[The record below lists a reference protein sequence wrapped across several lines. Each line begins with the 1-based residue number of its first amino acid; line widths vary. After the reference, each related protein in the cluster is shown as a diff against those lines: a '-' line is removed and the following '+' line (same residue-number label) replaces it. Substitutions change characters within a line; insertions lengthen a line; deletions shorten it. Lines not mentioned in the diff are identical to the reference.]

1 MTKNAFRARKT
12 AVAKQIRVIDKAVL
26 KLNSVVRAV
35 ANAAPAL
42 SHPSISLFTG
52 LLLSWRPHAVA
63 RTARLQS
70 RQAICPSGKARGWW
84 RRARCSPKSWS
95 DVLRDLPFGTFV
107 HCMPPELHVKFGMAD
122 TSHLGVTFGWMVRTR
137 RTYNRMK
144 RYLMEA
150 RVRIPVGCRNAVTF
164 YEREVACIDDL
175 LGDRYKLAAW
185 LTSSAAPVVTVPD
198 VIVSRFVS
206 QDGTLIDTVAL
217 KLATAGARA
226 DLQARRQSS
235 ARQLAKW
242 RAVVERIE
250 SGLELVPVTRKRVHI
265 ADFIKVG
272 TRVQDAAAK
281 PAAVPVAAAPLVAA
295 GSDVAPAPAAAPSE
309 SSSSSDNEDNDSSSI
324 STGSRDSDE
333 VSSGDDDGGGSVAEA
348 GSGIDA
354 D

>member
-1 MTKNAFRARKT
+1 
-12 AVAKQIRVIDKAVL
+12 
-26 KLNSVVRAV
+26 
-35 ANAAPAL
+35 
-42 SHPSISLFTG
+42 
-52 LLLSWRPHAVA
+52 
-63 RTARLQS
+63 
-70 RQAICPSGKARGWW
+70 
-84 RRARCSPKSWS
+84 
-95 DVLRDLPFGTFV
+95 
-107 HCMPPELHVKFGMAD
+107 
-122 TSHLGVTFGWMVRTR
+122 
-137 RTYNRMK
+137 MK

-295 GSDVAPAPAAAPSE
+295 GSDVAPAPAAAPGE